1 MKRALYSLDD
11 EEFITFLG
19 RTQDV
24 LSQHEIPYAFV
35 GGVASQ
41 AHIASALCKQNKRT
55 LSEMSHS
62 SDIRI
67 QDYLR
72 ATDDVDITLDLRKF
86 GNDPQDVLVTQR
98 VVNAVKDIAD
108 DEIYSS
114 PLQNVVAIK
123 LERLG
128 AKRPTF
134 RLGLNEDADSPD
146 SELSLNFYYGP
157 QDTNA
162 RWSPQMIEFENIH
175 YYPFFD
181 SAQTIAIPYGETSV
195 IPLRVKGLEALLA
208 TKIARA
214 RPKDWADIMSI
225 YQYNTQAGVPVN
237 VSEVERLLCSP
248 DPKYQ
253 VVNSELVA
261 SFEKFKTLIE

>member
-19 RTQDV
+19 RTQEV
-24 LSQHEIPYAFV
+24 LSHHEIPYMFV

-41 AHIASALCKQNKRT
+41 AHIAGGLSKQMNRT

-86 GNDPQDVLVTQR
+86 GDNPQDVLVSQR
-98 VVNAVKDIAD
+98 VVNAVKEIAG
-108 DEIYSS
+108 DELYSS
-114 PLQNVVAIK
+114 PLQNVVSIK

-146 SELSLNFYYGP
+146 RELSLNFYYSP
-157 QDTNA
+157 QDTNT
-162 RWSPQMIEFENIH
+162 RWSPQMIEFENAH

-181 SAQTIAIPYGETSV
+181 SAQTIAIPYADNSV

-214 RPKDWADIMSI
+214 RPKDWADIMAI
-225 YQYNTQAGVPVN
+225 YQYNTKAGVPVN
-237 VSEVERLLCSP
+237 MQEIERLLCSP
-248 DPKYQ
+248 DSKYQ
-253 VVNSELVA
+253 VTNESLIA
-261 SFEKFKTLIE
+261 SFEKFQALVK